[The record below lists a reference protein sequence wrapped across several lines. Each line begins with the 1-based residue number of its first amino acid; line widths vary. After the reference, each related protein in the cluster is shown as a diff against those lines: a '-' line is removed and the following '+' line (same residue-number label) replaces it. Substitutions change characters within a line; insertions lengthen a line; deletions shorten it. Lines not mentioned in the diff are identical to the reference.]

1 MSPPI
6 HAFNEADGCNCV
18 SGWRSSCVLVK
29 RVREGD
35 LLCHEMLCNKVWYE
49 EQMNI
54 I

>member
-1 MSPPI
+1 MCARKKS
-6 HAFNEADGCNCV
+6 EG
-18 SGWRSSCVLVK
+18 
-29 RVREGD
+29 EGD